1 MIKIWNY
8 TIIFIIVI
16 LMFNMVYGIPVY
28 RYTILF
34 QDAMSLCPYTVSK
47 SS

>member
-28 RYTILF
+28 HIVSRCHVI
-34 QDAMSLCPYTVSK
+34 MSVYSK
-47 SS
+47 